1 MKLIDG
7 KALSNTIKDELKT
20 EVDQLKA
27 AGKRAPHLVAILVGA
42 DPASQFYVRSK
53 VKACKKIG
61 YRSSEL
67 LYEPTITEHFLLKK
81 LESLNADPEVDGI
94 LVQMPLP
101 AHISPDKVIETI
113 IPEKDVDGFHP
124 INIGRMAKNL
134 PSLLPATPSGVIE
147 MLARYKIETKGK
159 HCVVVGRSNIVGSP
173 MSILMGREG
182 YPGNCTVTLTHIE
195 TVDLASHTRQA
206 DILIVAVG
214 KVNLITADMVKDNV
228 VVIDVGINRVP
239 DKSRKKGY
247 RIVGDV
253 DFENISEKASYITP
267 VPGGVGP
274 MTIAMLLKNTLEAYR
289 SRTGA

>member
-1 MKLIDG
+1 MKLLDG
-7 KALSNTIKDELKT
+7 KALSSTIKDELKV
-20 EVDQLKA
+20 EVDRLIADK
-27 AGKRAPHLVAILVGA
+27 KRPPHLVAVLVGA
-42 DPASQFYVRSK
+42 DPASQFYVKSK
-53 VKACKKIG
+53 VKACHRVG

-67 LYEPTITEHFLLKK
+67 FYDSDITEHFLLKK

-101 AHISPDKVIETI
+101 DHISPSKVIETI

-124 INIGRMAKNL
+124 INIGRMAKGL
-134 PSLLPATPSGVIE
+134 PALLPATPSGVLEI
-147 MLARYKIETKGK
+147 LARYQIETKGK

-173 MSILMGREG
+173 MSILMAREG
-182 YPGNCTVTLTHIE
+182 YPGDCTVTLTHIE
-195 TVDLASHTRQA
+195 TIDLAYHTRQA

-214 KVNLITADMVKDNV
+214 KVNLITADMVKDGV

-239 DKSRKKGY
+239 DQSKKRGY

-253 DFENISEKASYITP
+253 DFENVSKKAEYITP

-274 MTIAMLLKNTLEAYR
+274 MTIAMLLKNTLEAYKR
-289 SRTGA
+289 RTGA